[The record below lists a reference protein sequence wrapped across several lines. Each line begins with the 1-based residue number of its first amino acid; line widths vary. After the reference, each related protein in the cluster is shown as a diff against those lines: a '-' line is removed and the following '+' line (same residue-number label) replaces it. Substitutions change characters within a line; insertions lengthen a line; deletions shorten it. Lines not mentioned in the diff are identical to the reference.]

1 MEKNLNKKAY
11 IVLCAAILTN
21 VIAGL
26 VYIWS
31 VISKA
36 LIDDLNWTSKEASLP
51 YTMITVFFV
60 IAMVIFGKIQD
71 EKGPKVTV
79 TIGGIFMGIGL
90 ILSGIF
96 TEPKIMILTMG
107 LIAGTGIGTVNASTV
122 PPAVKWFPP
131 EKKGM
136 ITGIVVAGVGLSSVF
151 YSPLANYLINLV
163 GISKTF
169 IYIGTGALILTIILA
184 QLLENPPEG
193 FIPEGT
199 KDNKNEIGKSS
210 KDFTWK
216 EMMKTSN
223 FYKLWLM
230 LGFSSSAGLM
240 IIGHVSNIAKTQVN
254 WQRGFILVILLS
266 IFNTLGRI
274 LGGTLSDKIG
284 RINLLKGAFILQGI
298 NMFLFTYYSNVGFL
312 SIGVAIAGLCYGAGF
327 SVFPAAVTDLYG
339 IKNFGINYG
348 LVYTGWGVGGI
359 IGPMTA
365 AAIFDLTG
373 TYNNAYIVAGILL
386 IISTLI
392 AFTFGTEGYLKGTHE
407 D

>member
-1 MEKNLNKKAY
+1 MEKDLTTKKY
-11 IVLCAAILTN
+11 KVLWAATLTN

-36 LIDDLNWTSKEASLP
+36 LIEDLNWTSKEASLP
-51 YTMITVFFV
+51 YTMVTVFFV

-71 EKGPKVTV
+71 EKGPKLTV
-79 TIGGIFMGIGL
+79 TIGGILMGAGL
-90 ILSGIF
+90 IFSGIF
-96 TEPKIMILTMG
+96 TDPKIMILTMG
-107 LIAGTGIGTVNASTV
+107 VIAGTGIGTVNASTV
-122 PPAVKWFPP
+122 PPAVKWFPH

-151 YSPLANYLINLV
+151 YSPLANYLIDKV

-169 IYIGTGALILTIILA
+169 IYIGVGALILTLILA

-193 FIPEGT
+193 FLSQKTTSTEKK
-199 KDNKNEIGKSS
+199 KDKSS
-210 KDFTWK
+210 NDFTWK
-216 EMMKTSN
+216 EMIKTLN

-230 LGFSSSAGLM
+230 LTFSSSAGLM
-240 IIGHVSNIAKTQVN
+240 IIGHVSSIAKSQVN
-254 WQRGFILVILLS
+254 WQSGFILVILLS
-266 IFNTLGRI
+266 IFNALGRI

-284 RINLLKGAFILQGI
+284 RVSLMKMVFILQGV
-298 NMFLFTYYSNVGFL
+298 NMFLFAKYSNIGL
-312 SIGVAIAGLCYGAGF
+312 LAIGVAIAGLCYGAAF

-348 LVYTGWGVGGI
+348 LTYTGWGVGGI

-365 AAIFDLTG
+365 AAIFDSTHN
-373 TYNNAYIVAGILL
+373 YNTAYIVAGTLL
-386 IISTLI
+386 VISTII
-392 AFTFGTEGYLKGTHE
+392 AFTFKPER
-407 D
+407 

>member
-1 MEKNLNKKAY
+1 MEKNLNKKGY
-11 IVLCAAILTN
+11 KVLWAATLTN
-21 VIAGL
+21 IIAGL

-36 LIDDLNWTSKEASLP
+36 LVDDLNWSSKEASLP
-51 YTMITVFFV
+51 YTMITVSFV

-71 EKGPKVTV
+71 EKGPKLTV
-79 TIGGIFMGIGL
+79 TIGGILMGVGL

-96 TEPKIMILTMG
+96 TDPKTMIITMG
-107 LIAGTGIGTVNASTV
+107 VVAGAGIGTVNASTT
-122 PPAVKWFPP
+122 PPAVKWFPH

-151 YSPLANYLINLV
+151 YSPLANYLINIV

-169 IYIGTGALILTIILA
+169 IYIGVGALVLTLILA
-184 QLLENPPEG
+184 QFLENPAEG
-193 FIPEGT
+193 FLYQKNNSIG
-199 KDNKNEIGKSS
+199 NKKEKISN
-210 KDFTWK
+210 DLTWK
-216 EMMKTSN
+216 EMMKTID

-230 LGFSSSAGLM
+230 LTFSSSAGLM
-240 IIGHVSNIAKTQVN
+240 IIGHISSIAKNQVN
-254 WQRGFILVILLS
+254 WQAGFILVILLS
-266 IFNTLGRI
+266 IFNAVGRI

-284 RINLLKGAFILQGI
+284 RVKLMKIVFILQGV
-298 NMFLFTYYSNVGFL
+298 NMFLFTYYLNIVLL

-339 IKNFGINYG
+339 IKNFGMNYG

-365 AAIFDLTG
+365 AAIFDSANS
-373 TYNNAYIVAGILL
+373 YNTAYIVAGILL
-386 IISTLI
+386 IISTII
-392 AFTFGTEGYLKGTHE
+392 AFTFKSRNEIINS
-407 D
+407 

>member
-11 IVLCAAILTN
+11 KVLWIATLIN
-21 VIAGL
+21 VIAGI

-31 VISKA
+31 VLSKA

-71 EKGPKVTV
+71 EKGPKLTV
-79 TIGGIFMGIGL
+79 TIGGILMGMGL

-96 TEPKIMILTMG
+96 TEPKTMILTMG
-107 LIAGTGIGTVNASTV
+107 VIAGTGIGTVNASTA
-122 PPAVKWFPP
+122 PPAVKWFPH
-131 EKKGM
+131 ENKGM

-169 IYIGTGALILTIILA
+169 IYIGIGALISTVILA

-193 FIPEGT
+193 FIPKRT
-199 KDNKNEIGKSS
+199 NPIQNKREKKSN
-210 KDFTWK
+210 DFTWK
-216 EMMKTSN
+216 EMMKTAT
-223 FYKLWLM
+223 FYKLWFM
-230 LGFSSSAGLM
+230 LAFSSSAGLM

-254 WQRGFILVILLS
+254 WQGGFILVILLS

-284 RINLLKGAFILQGI
+284 RVNLLKLVFIIQGI
-298 NMFLFTYYSNVGFL
+298 NMFLFIYYSSVGLL

-348 LVYTGWGVGGI
+348 IVYTGWGVGGI

-365 AAIFDLTG
+365 AAIFDSTNN
-373 TYNNAYIVAGILL
+373 YNTAYIVAGILL
-386 IISTLI
+386 VISTII
-392 AFTFGTEGYLKGTHE
+392 AFTFRYKS
-407 D
+407 

>member
-1 MEKNLNKKAY
+1 MGKNLEKKAY
-11 IVLCAAILTN
+11 KVLWTATLIN
-21 VIAGL
+21 VIAGI

-71 EKGPKVTV
+71 EKGPRLTI
-79 TIGGIFMGIGL
+79 TIGGVLMGMGL

-96 TEPKIMILTMG
+96 TGPKIMILTMG
-107 LIAGTGIGTVNASTV
+107 VIAGTGIGTVNASTA
-122 PPAVKWFPP
+122 PPAVKWFPH

-136 ITGIVVAGVGLSSVF
+136 ITGIVVAGVGLSAVF
-151 YSPLANYLINLV
+151 YSPLANSLINLV

-169 IYIGTGALILTIILA
+169 IYIGVGALILTVILV

-193 FIPEGT
+193 FVPKGT
-199 KDNKNEIGKSS
+199 NPIEKGKE
-210 KDFTWK
+210 KGFNDFTWK
-216 EMMKTSN
+216 EMMKTAN
-223 FYKLWLM
+223 FYKLWFM
-230 LGFSSSAGLM
+230 LAFSSSAGLM

-254 WQRGFILVILLS
+254 WQAGFILVIILS

-284 RINLLKGAFILQGI
+284 RINLLKLVFIIQGI
-298 NMFLFTYYSNVGFL
+298 NMFLFIYYSNVVLL

-348 LVYTGWGVGGI
+348 LVYTSWGVGGI

-365 AAIFDLTG
+365 AAIFDSTNN
-373 TYNNAYIVAGILL
+373 YNTAYIVAGILL
-386 IISTLI
+386 VISTII
-392 AFTFGTEGYLKGTHE
+392 AFTFKYKS
-407 D
+407 

>member
-1 MEKNLNKKAY
+1 MEKDINTKKY
-11 IVLCAAILTN
+11 KVLWAATLTN

-36 LIDDLNWTSKEASLP
+36 LIEDLNWTSKEASLP

-71 EKGPKVTV
+71 EKGPKLTV
-79 TIGGIFMGIGL
+79 TIGGILMGAGL
-90 ILSGIF
+90 IFSGIF
-96 TEPKIMILTMG
+96 TDPKIMILTMG
-107 LIAGTGIGTVNASTV
+107 VIAGTGIGTVNASTV
-122 PPAVKWFPP
+122 PPAVKWFPH

-151 YSPLANYLINLV
+151 YSPLANYLISKV

-169 IYIGTGALILTIILA
+169 IYIGVGALILTLILA

-193 FIPEGT
+193 FLSQKTTSTEKK
-199 KDNKNEIGKSS
+199 KDKASN
-210 KDFTWK
+210 DFTWK
-216 EMMKTSN
+216 EMIKTLN

-230 LGFSSSAGLM
+230 LTFSSSAGLM
-240 IIGHVSNIAKTQVN
+240 IIGHVSSIAKSQVN
-254 WQRGFILVILLS
+254 WQAGFILVILLS
-266 IFNTLGRI
+266 IFNALGRI

-284 RINLLKGAFILQGI
+284 RVSLMKMVFILQGV
-298 NMFLFTYYSNVGFL
+298 NMFLFAKYSNIGL
-312 SIGVAIAGLCYGAGF
+312 LAIGVAIAGLCYGAGF
-327 SVFPAAVTDLYG
+327 SVFPATVTDLYG

-348 LVYTGWGVGGI
+348 LTYTGWGVGGI

-365 AAIFDLTG
+365 AAIFDSTHN
-373 TYNNAYIVAGILL
+373 YNTAYIVAGILL
-386 IISTLI
+386 VISTII
-392 AFTFGTEGYLKGTHE
+392 AFTFKSERQE
-407 D
+407 S

>member
-1 MEKNLNKKAY
+1 MEKDLNTKKY
-11 IVLCAAILTN
+11 KVLWAATLTN

-36 LIDDLNWTSKEASLP
+36 LIEDLNWTSKEASLP

-71 EKGPKVTV
+71 EKGPKLTV
-79 TIGGIFMGIGL
+79 TIGGILMGAGL
-90 ILSGIF
+90 IFSGIF
-96 TEPKIMILTMG
+96 TDPKIMILTMG
-107 LIAGTGIGTVNASTV
+107 VIAGTGIGTVNASTV
-122 PPAVKWFPP
+122 PPAVKWFPH

-151 YSPLANYLINLV
+151 YSPLANYLIDKV

-169 IYIGTGALILTIILA
+169 IYIGVGALILTLILA

-193 FIPEGT
+193 FLSQKTTSTEKK
-199 KDNKNEIGKSS
+199 KDKSS
-210 KDFTWK
+210 NDFTWK
-216 EMMKTSN
+216 EMIKTLN

-230 LGFSSSAGLM
+230 LTFSSSAGLM
-240 IIGHVSNIAKTQVN
+240 IIGHVSSIAKSQVN
-254 WQRGFILVILLS
+254 WQAGFILVILLS
-266 IFNTLGRI
+266 IFNALGRI

-284 RINLLKGAFILQGI
+284 RVSLMKMVFILQGV
-298 NMFLFTYYSNVGFL
+298 NMFLFAKYSNIGL
-312 SIGVAIAGLCYGAGF
+312 LAIGVAIAGLCYGAGF

-348 LVYTGWGVGGI
+348 LTYTGWGVGGI

-365 AAIFDLTG
+365 AAIFDSTHN
-373 TYNNAYIVAGILL
+373 YNTAYIVAGTLL
-386 IISTLI
+386 VISTII
-392 AFTFGTEGYLKGTHE
+392 AFTFKPER
-407 D
+407 

>member
-1 MEKNLNKKAY
+1 MEKDINTKKY
-11 IVLCAAILTN
+11 KVLWAATLTN

-36 LIDDLNWTSKEASLP
+36 LIEDLNWTSKEASLP

-71 EKGPKVTV
+71 EKGPKLTV
-79 TIGGIFMGIGL
+79 TIGGILMGAGL
-90 ILSGIF
+90 IFSGIF
-96 TEPKIMILTMG
+96 TDPKIMILTMG
-107 LIAGTGIGTVNASTV
+107 VIAGTGIGTVNASTV
-122 PPAVKWFPP
+122 PPAVKWFPY

-151 YSPLANYLINLV
+151 YSPLANYLISKV

-169 IYIGTGALILTIILA
+169 IYIGVGALILTLILA

-193 FIPEGT
+193 FLSQKTTSTEKK
-199 KDNKNEIGKSS
+199 KDKASN
-210 KDFTWK
+210 DFTWK
-216 EMMKTSN
+216 EMIKTLN

-230 LGFSSSAGLM
+230 LTFSSSAGLM
-240 IIGHVSNIAKTQVN
+240 IIGHVSSIAKSQVN
-254 WQRGFILVILLS
+254 WQAGFILVILLS
-266 IFNTLGRI
+266 IFNALGRI

-284 RINLLKGAFILQGI
+284 RVSLMKMVFILQGV
-298 NMFLFTYYSNVGFL
+298 NMFLFAKYSNIGL
-312 SIGVAIAGLCYGAGF
+312 LAIGVAIAGLCYGAGF
-327 SVFPAAVTDLYG
+327 SVFPATVTDLYG

-348 LVYTGWGVGGI
+348 LTYTGWGVGGI

-365 AAIFDLTG
+365 AAIFDSTHN
-373 TYNNAYIVAGILL
+373 YNTAYIVAGILL
-386 IISTLI
+386 VISTII
-392 AFTFGTEGYLKGTHE
+392 AFTFKSERQEG
-407 D
+407 

>member
-1 MEKNLNKKAY
+1 MEKDINTKKY
-11 IVLCAAILTN
+11 KVLWAATLTN

-36 LIDDLNWTSKEASLP
+36 LIEDLNWTSKEASLP

-71 EKGPKVTV
+71 EKGPKLTVTV
-79 TIGGIFMGIGL
+79 GGILMGAGL
-90 ILSGIF
+90 IFSGIF
-96 TEPKIMILTMG
+96 TDPKIMILTMG
-107 LIAGTGIGTVNASTV
+107 VIAGTGIGTVNASTV
-122 PPAVKWFPP
+122 PPAVKWFPH

-151 YSPLANYLINLV
+151 YSPLANYLISKV

-169 IYIGTGALILTIILA
+169 IYIGVGALILTLILA

-193 FIPEGT
+193 FLSQKTTSTEKK
-199 KDNKNEIGKSS
+199 KDKASN
-210 KDFTWK
+210 DFTWK
-216 EMMKTSN
+216 EMIKTLN

-230 LGFSSSAGLM
+230 LTFSSSAGLM
-240 IIGHVSNIAKTQVN
+240 IIGHVSSIAKSQVN
-254 WQRGFILVILLS
+254 WQAGFILVILLS
-266 IFNTLGRI
+266 IFNALGRI

-284 RINLLKGAFILQGI
+284 RVSLMKMVFILQGV
-298 NMFLFTYYSNVGFL
+298 NMFLFAKYSNIGL
-312 SIGVAIAGLCYGAGF
+312 LAIGVAIAGLCYGAGF
-327 SVFPAAVTDLYG
+327 SVFPATVTDLYG

-348 LVYTGWGVGGI
+348 LTYTGWGVGGI

-365 AAIFDLTG
+365 AAIFDSTHN
-373 TYNNAYIVAGILL
+373 YNTAYIVAGILL
-386 IISTLI
+386 VISTII
-392 AFTFGTEGYLKGTHE
+392 AFTFKSERQEG
-407 D
+407 

>member
-1 MEKNLNKKAY
+1 MEKNLEKKAY
-11 IVLCAAILTN
+11 KVLCAAILTN

-36 LIDDLNWTSKEASLP
+36 LVDDLNWTSKEASLP

-79 TIGGIFMGIGL
+79 TIGGILMGVGL

-107 LIAGTGIGTVNASTV
+107 LVAGTGIGTVNASTA

-169 IYIGTGALILTIILA
+169 IYIGIGALISTIILA

-199 KDNKNEIGKSS
+199 KLNKNKIEKTS
-210 KDFTWK
+210 KDLKWK
-216 EMMKTSN
+216 EMMKTLN

-230 LGFSSSAGLM
+230 LAFSSSAGLM

-254 WQRGFILVILLS
+254 WQGGFILVILLS

-284 RINLLKGAFILQGI
+284 RMNLLKGAFILQGI
-298 NMFLFTYYSNVGFL
+298 NMFLFTYYSNVGLL

-365 AAIFDLTG
+365 ATIFDITG
-373 TYNNAYIVAGILL
+373 TYNTAYIVAGILL
-386 IISTLI
+386 IISTII
-392 AFTFGTEGYLKGTHE
+392 AFGTEGYPKGTHA

>member
-1 MEKNLNKKAY
+1 MNTKKY
-11 IVLCAAILTN
+11 KVLWAATLTN

-36 LIDDLNWTSKEASLP
+36 LIEDLNWTSKEASLP

-71 EKGPKVTV
+71 EKGPKLTV
-79 TIGGIFMGIGL
+79 TIGGILMGAGL
-90 ILSGIF
+90 IFSGIF
-96 TEPKIMILTMG
+96 TDPKIMILTMG
-107 LIAGTGIGTVNASTV
+107 VIAGTGIGTVNASTV
-122 PPAVKWFPP
+122 PPAVKWFPY

-151 YSPLANYLINLV
+151 YSPLANYLISKV

-169 IYIGTGALILTIILA
+169 IYIGVGALILTLILA

-193 FIPEGT
+193 FLSQKTTSTEKK
-199 KDNKNEIGKSS
+199 KDKASN
-210 KDFTWK
+210 DFTWK
-216 EMMKTSN
+216 EMIKTLN

-230 LGFSSSAGLM
+230 LTFSSSAGLM
-240 IIGHVSNIAKTQVN
+240 IIGHVSSIAKSQVN
-254 WQRGFILVILLS
+254 WQAGFILVILLS
-266 IFNTLGRI
+266 IFNALGRI

-284 RINLLKGAFILQGI
+284 RVSLMKMVFILQGV
-298 NMFLFTYYSNVGFL
+298 NMFLFAKYSNIGL
-312 SIGVAIAGLCYGAGF
+312 LAIGVAIAGLCYGAGF
-327 SVFPAAVTDLYG
+327 SVFPATVTDLYG

-348 LVYTGWGVGGI
+348 LTYTGWGVGGI

-365 AAIFDLTG
+365 AAIFDSTHN
-373 TYNNAYIVAGILL
+373 YNTAYIVAGILL
-386 IISTLI
+386 VISTII
-392 AFTFGTEGYLKGTHE
+392 AFTFKSERQEG
-407 D
+407 

>member
-1 MEKNLNKKAY
+1 MEKDINTKKY
-11 IVLCAAILTN
+11 KVLWAATLTN

-36 LIDDLNWTSKEASLP
+36 LIEDLNWTSKEASLP

-71 EKGPKVTV
+71 EKGPKLTV
-79 TIGGIFMGIGL
+79 TIGGILMGAGL
-90 ILSGIF
+90 IFSGIF
-96 TEPKIMILTMG
+96 TDPKIMILTMG
-107 LIAGTGIGTVNASTV
+107 VIAGTGIGTVNASTV
-122 PPAVKWFPP
+122 PPAVKWFPH

-151 YSPLANYLINLV
+151 YSPLANYLISKV

-169 IYIGTGALILTIILA
+169 IYIGVGALILTLILA

-193 FIPEGT
+193 FLSQKTTSTEKK
-199 KDNKNEIGKSS
+199 KDKASN
-210 KDFTWK
+210 DFTWK
-216 EMMKTSN
+216 EMIKTLN

-230 LGFSSSAGLM
+230 LTFSSSAGLM
-240 IIGHVSNIAKTQVN
+240 IIGHVSSIAKSQVN
-254 WQRGFILVILLS
+254 WQAGFILVILLS
-266 IFNTLGRI
+266 IFNALGRI

-284 RINLLKGAFILQGI
+284 RVSLMKMVFILQGV
-298 NMFLFTYYSNVGFL
+298 NMFLFAKYSNIGL
-312 SIGVAIAGLCYGAGF
+312 LAIGVAIAGLCYGAGF
-327 SVFPAAVTDLYG
+327 SVFPATVTDLYG

-348 LVYTGWGVGGI
+348 LTYTGWGVGGI

-365 AAIFDLTG
+365 AAIFDSTHN
-373 TYNNAYIVAGILL
+373 YNTAYIVAGILL
-386 IISTLI
+386 VISTII
-392 AFTFGTEGYLKGTHE
+392 AFTFKSERQEG
-407 D
+407 

>member
-1 MEKNLNKKAY
+1 MKKNLEKKAY
-11 IVLCAAILTN
+11 KVLWTATLIN
-21 VIAGL
+21 VIAGI

-71 EKGPKVTV
+71 EKGPRLTI
-79 TIGGIFMGIGL
+79 TIGGILMGIGL
-90 ILSGIF
+90 ILSGVF
-96 TEPKIMILTMG
+96 TKPKIMILTMG
-107 LIAGTGIGTVNASTV
+107 LIAGTGIGTVNASTA

-136 ITGIVVAGVGLSSVF
+136 ITGIVVAGVGLSSVL

-169 IYIGTGALILTIILA
+169 IYIGVGALISTVILA
-184 QLLENPPEG
+184 QLLENPPKD
-193 FIPEGT
+193 FVPKRT
-199 KDNKNEIGKSS
+199 KSIEKKKEKTSN
-210 KDFTWK
+210 DFTWK

-223 FYKLWLM
+223 FYKLWFM
-230 LGFSSSAGLM
+230 LVFSSSAGLM

-254 WQRGFILVILLS
+254 WQAGFILVILLS
-266 IFNTLGRI
+266 VFNTLGRI

-284 RINLLKGAFILQGI
+284 RVNLLKVVFIIQGI
-298 NMFLFTYYSNVGFL
+298 NMFLFTYYSNVGLL

-365 AAIFDLTG
+365 ASIFDFTNN
-373 TYNNAYIVAGILL
+373 YNTAYIVAGILL
-386 IISTLI
+386 VISTII
-392 AFTFGTEGYLKGTHE
+392 AFAFVEQQE
-407 D
+407 

>member
-1 MEKNLNKKAY
+1 MKKNLEKKAY
-11 IVLCAAILTN
+11 KVLWTATLIN
-21 VIAGL
+21 VIAGI

-71 EKGPKVTV
+71 EKGPRLTI
-79 TIGGIFMGIGL
+79 TIGGILMGIGL
-90 ILSGIF
+90 ILSGVF
-96 TEPKIMILTMG
+96 TKPKIMILTMG
-107 LIAGTGIGTVNASTV
+107 LIAGTGIGTVNASTA

-136 ITGIVVAGVGLSSVF
+136 ITGIVVAGVGLSSVL

-169 IYIGTGALILTIILA
+169 IYIGVGALISTVILA
-184 QLLENPPEG
+184 QLLENPPKD
-193 FIPEGT
+193 FVPKRT
-199 KDNKNEIGKSS
+199 KSIEKKKEKTSN
-210 KDFTWK
+210 DFTWK

-223 FYKLWLM
+223 FYKLWFM
-230 LGFSSSAGLM
+230 LVFSSSAGLM

-254 WQRGFILVILLS
+254 WQAGFILVILLS
-266 IFNTLGRI
+266 VFNTLGRI

-284 RINLLKGAFILQGI
+284 RVNLLKVVFIIQGI
-298 NMFLFTYYSNVGFL
+298 NMFLFTYYSNVGLL

-365 AAIFDLTG
+365 ASIFDSTNN
-373 TYNNAYIVAGILL
+373 YNTAYIVAGILL
-386 IISTLI
+386 VISTII
-392 AFTFGTEGYLKGTHE
+392 AFAFVEQQE
-407 D
+407 

>member
-1 MEKNLNKKAY
+1 MEKDINTKKY
-11 IVLCAAILTN
+11 KVLWAATLTN

-36 LIDDLNWTSKEASLP
+36 LIEDLNWTSKEASLP

-71 EKGPKVTV
+71 EKGPKLTV
-79 TIGGIFMGIGL
+79 TIGGILMGAGL
-90 ILSGIF
+90 IFSGIF
-96 TEPKIMILTMG
+96 TDPKIMILTMG
-107 LIAGTGIGTVNASTV
+107 VIAGTGIGTVNASTV
-122 PPAVKWFPP
+122 PPAVKWFPH

-151 YSPLANYLINLV
+151 YSPLANYLISKV

-169 IYIGTGALILTIILA
+169 IYIGVGALILTLILA

-193 FIPEGT
+193 FLSQKTISTEKK
-199 KDNKNEIGKSS
+199 KDKASN
-210 KDFTWK
+210 DFTWK
-216 EMMKTSN
+216 EMIKTLN

-230 LGFSSSAGLM
+230 LTFSSSAGLM
-240 IIGHVSNIAKTQVN
+240 IIGHVSSIAKSQVN
-254 WQRGFILVILLS
+254 WQAGFILVILLS
-266 IFNTLGRI
+266 IFNALGRI

-284 RINLLKGAFILQGI
+284 RVSLMKMVFILQGV
-298 NMFLFTYYSNVGFL
+298 NMFLFAKYSNIGL
-312 SIGVAIAGLCYGAGF
+312 LAIGVAIAGLCYGAGF
-327 SVFPAAVTDLYG
+327 SVFPATVTDLYG

-348 LVYTGWGVGGI
+348 LTYTGWGVGGI

-365 AAIFDLTG
+365 AAIFDSTHN
-373 TYNNAYIVAGILL
+373 YNTAYIVAGILL
-386 IISTLI
+386 VISTII
-392 AFTFGTEGYLKGTHE
+392 AFTFKSERQEG
-407 D
+407 